1 MDVSCR
7 QWRRAVGVH
16 VVVDEGVRGERVGVR
31 MAAEEGHFGS
41 HLESGRRAAVTK
53 CEATPIAEGSFLC
66 VTGGGSTWW
75 NASSSRE
82 GTDWCAGEC
91 RRDAARPTFEGAT
104 SGRGQRFGRV
114 CRRAVTLGP
123 ERQGGEQDG
132 T

>member
-66 VTGGGSTWW
+66 VTGGG
-75 NASSSRE
+75 
-82 GTDWCAGEC
+82 GHLVEC
-91 RRDAARPTFEGAT
+91 ERFTGGNRLVRR
-104 SGRGQRFGRV
+104 
-114 CRRAVTLGP
+114 
-123 ERQGGEQDG
+123 
-132 T
+132 